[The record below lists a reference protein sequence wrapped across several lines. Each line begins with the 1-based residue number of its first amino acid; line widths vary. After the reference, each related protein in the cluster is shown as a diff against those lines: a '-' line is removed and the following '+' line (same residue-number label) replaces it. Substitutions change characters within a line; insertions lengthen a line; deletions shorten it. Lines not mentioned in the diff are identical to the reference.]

1 MTIGERIKALRKQHG
16 MTQENLAE
24 MLCVSYQAVSKW
36 ECGLTNPD
44 LSLIAPLTRLFNI
57 SADELL
63 GITDTDHDLTRK
75 KYNFALQ
82 KYRNNEDHNRSYWWA
97 KEAAL
102 ACPKDYHYLEWLA
115 FAEYQLA
122 FDESKSDN
130 PSGEFFNEL
139 IENSLRRYEIII
151 EECTDT
157 DIYSKAVLGKIMVL
171 RFLERNEEADW
182 SAEFEYPNIN
192 IKTASQALSLFEE
205 GQSLLNDL
213 ESEGKSFSPII
224 HL

>member
-1 MTIGERIKALRKQHG
+1 MTIGERIKKLRKQKG

-24 MLCVSYQAVSKW
+24 YLCVSYQAVSKW

-44 LSLIAPLTRLFNI
+44 LSLIAPLTKLFNI

-75 KYNFALQ
+75 KYNSALQ
-82 KYRNNEDHNRSYWWA
+82 KYRNSEDHDSSYWWA
-97 KEAAL
+97 KEATL
-102 ACPKDYHYLEWLA
+102 AYPKDYHYLEWLA
-115 FAEYQLA
+115 FEEYQLA
-122 FDESKSDN
+122 FGENKSEN
-130 PSGEFFNEL
+130 PSSDFFNEL
-139 IENSLRRYEIII
+139 VENSLRRYESII

-171 RFLERNEEADW
+171 RFLERIEEADW
-182 SAEFEYPNIN
+182 SAEFEYPDMN

-205 GQSLLNDL
+205 GQSLLNYL
-213 ESEGKSFSPII
+213 ESESK
-224 HL
+224 

>member
-1 MTIGERIKALRKQHG
+1 MTRYGGVFMTIGERIKALRKQNG

-24 MLCVSYQAVSKW
+24 YLCVSYQAVSKW

-63 GITDTDHDLTRK
+63 GITETDNDQIRK
-75 KYNFALQ
+75 KYNYALQ
-82 KYRNNEDHNRSYWWA
+82 KYRNNEDHNSSYWWA
-97 KEAAL
+97 KEAAF
-102 ACPKDYHYLEWLA
+102 AYPNDYHYIEWLA

-122 FDESKSDN
+122 FDENKSDN
-130 PSGEFFNEL
+130 PSSEFFNEL

-171 RFLERNEEADW
+171 RFLERIEEADW
-182 SAEFEYPNIN
+182 SAEFEYPDTN
-192 IKTASQALSLFEE
+192 IKTATQALAMFEE
-205 GQSLLNDL
+205 GQNLLAYL
-213 ESEGKSFSPII
+213 ESESK
-224 HL
+224 